1 MIKAILFDS
10 GRVLNMSSTGHWF
23 IPPNFYKYVNKEK
36 FLSID
41 KEKVDKAFSNA
52 QKYLFNEKLIRNRE
66 EELKHFLEFYRLF
79 AENLPELKIKDIE
92 NLAKDIVYNTNK
104 YTFYKDV
111 KEVIPRLKDKYRLA
125 VVSDAW
131 PSLENVFIEADM
143 KKYFDII
150 VISTQIGVLKPDKKM
165 YKTAIET
172 LKINNSESIFIDDN
186 IDNCIGAEKLGIKS
200 ILMSRENYFENKG
213 KYKNRIIIKDLYE
226 LEKILKDN

>member
-23 IPPNFYKYVNKEK
+23 IPPNFYKYVNKEE

-41 KEKVDKAFSNA
+41 KEKVDKAFSTA
-52 QKYLFNEKLIRNRE
+52 QMYLFNEKLIRNRE
-66 EELKHFLEFYRLF
+66 EELKHFVEFYRLF

-92 NLAKDIVYNTNK
+92 NLSKDMVYNTNK

-111 KEVIPRLKDKYRLA
+111 KKVIPRLRHKYKLA

-131 PSLENVFIEADM
+131 PSLEHVFIDADM
-143 KKYFDII
+143 KKYFETI
-150 VISTQIGVLKPDKKM
+150 VISTQIGVLKPDEKM

-172 LKINNSESIFIDDN
+172 LKVNNSEIIFIDDN
-186 IDNCIGAEKLGIKS
+186 IDNCIGAEKLGIRT
-200 ILMSRENYFENKG
+200 ILMSRYNYFENKE

-226 LEKILKDN
+226 LEKFLKDN